1 VKNPVRLLI
10 YERYADSTASGA
22 GADYASGDE
31 LHTDEA
37 CKEEVSVMVTDNEES
52 ILGPQCATSECW
64 HPAN

>member
-1 VKNPVRLLI
+1 MKNPVRLLI
-10 YERYADSTASGA
+10 YERCADSSASGA
-22 GADYASGDE
+22 GADYPSGDE

-64 HPAN
+64 NPAN

>member
-1 VKNPVRLLI
+1 MKNPVRLLI
-10 YERYADSTASGA
+10 YERCADRSASGA
-22 GADYASGDE
+22 GADNTSGDE

-52 ILGPQCATSECW
+52 ILGPRCATSEFW